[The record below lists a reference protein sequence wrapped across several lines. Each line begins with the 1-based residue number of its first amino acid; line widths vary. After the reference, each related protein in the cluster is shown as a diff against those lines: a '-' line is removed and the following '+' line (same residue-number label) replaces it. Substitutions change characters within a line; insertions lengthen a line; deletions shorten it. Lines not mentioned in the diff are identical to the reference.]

1 MADLVLLVKIPVYK
15 IHIDL
20 ASFNFDILVLV
31 TARGI
36 IDGGDVKKL
45 HDGDHLCSGLMM
57 LTNYVHTKLVY

>member
-57 LTNYVHTKLVY
+57 LTNYEHTKLVY